1 MHHRLAPKKHRFNY
15 QIFMFYLDLDEIDAL
30 GKRLKFMSR
39 NRFNLFNF
47 RDKDH
52 LQLTTDTTKGT
63 REQITDYL
71 HSQGI
76 DTPISRIMLL
86 TNLCT
91 FGYQFNPVSFYF
103 CYDKQDQPVCA
114 VVEVCNTFKE
124 LKPYMLGAETRTGNR
139 FQLNTGKYFYVSPF
153 TDMDTNFDFD
163 LQLPGEKIQIKID
176 TTYKN
181 GERFFIST
189 LQGTRAALTDAN
201 LLYYFFSFPF
211 ITVKIIWLIHWQAFL
226 LWLKKLPFHAK
237 SAHQDLQ
244 RDLYRPHKSS

>member
-15 QIFMFYLDLDEIDAL
+15 QVFMFYLDLDEIDAL

-52 LQLTTDTTKGT
+52 LQLPTDPNKET
-63 REQITDYL
+63 REQIVTYL
-71 HSQGI
+71 KLQGI
-76 DTPISRIMLL
+76 ETPVSRIMLL

-91 FGYQFNPVSFYF
+91 LGYQFNPVSFYF
-103 CYDKQDQPVCA
+103 CYGEQDQPICA

-124 LKPYMLGAETRTGNR
+124 LKPYLLGTGTSTDKG
-139 FQLNTGKYFYVSPF
+139 FHMNTGKYFYVSPF
-153 TDMDTNFDFD
+153 TDMDTNFDFN
-163 LQLPGEKIQIKID
+163 LQLPGEKLQIKID

-189 LQGTRAALTDAN
+189 LQGTRTPLTDAN
-201 LLYYFFSFPF
+201 LLYYFFSFPL
-211 ITVKIIWLIHWQAFL
+211 ITLKVISLIHWQALL
-226 LWLKKLPFHAK
+226 LWMKKLPFHAK
-237 SAHQDLQ
+237 AAHQDLQ
-244 RDLYRPHKSS
+244 RNLYRPYKSS